1 MLNDIKN
8 VNFGKLAA
16 EREVDEGLKNYFL
29 ETGAFYRLRDGE
41 KSILL
46 GNRGSGKSAIVKML
60 SEYYK
65 QKGYIVI
72 ELLPEDYSYEMLQKS
87 ARIKDE
93 GEWIKASAYTAAWKY
108 LIYIIAMKSYIKD
121 SDTVVKSQA
130 KDIYEYIRRNHKG
143 YDKQNNWDVFINY
156 LKRIEGI
163 KIGSYEA
170 GIKTKQ
176 LQELYKLEE
185 VTNLLDGLKRLCL
198 RKKIIFF
205 N

>member
-1 MLNDIKN
+1 MLTDIKN

-29 ETGAFYRLRDGE
+29 ETGAFLRLRDGQ

-46 GNRGSGKSAIVKML
+46 GNRGAGKSAIVKML
-60 SEYYK
+60 KEHYK
-65 QKGYIVI
+65 QNNCIVV

-87 ARIKDE
+87 SVIKNE
-93 GEWIKASAYTAAWKY
+93 GEWRKAHAFTAAWKY
-108 LIYIIAMKSYIKD
+108 LIYVIAMKSYIKD
-121 SDTVVKSQA
+121 SDTIVKSHA
-130 KDIYEYIRRNHKG
+130 KGIYQYVRKYHKG
-143 YDKQNNWDVFINY
+143 YDKQNNWDVFVNY

-163 KIGSYEA
+163 KIGTYEV

-185 VTNLLDGLKRLCL
+185 ITNLLWD
-198 RKKIIFF
+198 FS
-205 N
+205 